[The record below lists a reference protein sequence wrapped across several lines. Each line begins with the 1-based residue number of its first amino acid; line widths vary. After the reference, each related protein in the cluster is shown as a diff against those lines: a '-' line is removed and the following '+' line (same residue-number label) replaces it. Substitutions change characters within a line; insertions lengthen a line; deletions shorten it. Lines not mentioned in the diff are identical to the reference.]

1 MSDTYKPLKAYEN
14 PEFLN
19 SPQARTVRILSEYL
33 EPQARLR
40 KHGVHDTVVFFGS
53 ARFVDEE
60 RAKANL
66 SAART
71 DAEKAAAEAHLK
83 TAPYYEA
90 ARELAAQLTRWAAT
104 RSNKNRHFVVCS
116 GGGPGIMEAANRGA
130 HEAGGPSVGFNITLP
145 FEQEPN
151 PYITPELSFDFHYF
165 FMRKLFFA
173 YLAKA
178 IVIFPGGFGT
188 LDELMEILTLVQ
200 TNKLRKKM
208 RVVIYGSDFWSKV
221 VNFTAL
227 AEAGTIS
234 SEDLDLFCTVDT
246 VEDAFRELT
255 TFLDAHYS
263 DPVPL

>member
-1 MSDTYKPLKAYEN
+1 MSEPYKPKKAFLN

-33 EPQARLR
+33 EPLSRLR
-40 KHGVHDTVVFFGS
+40 KHNIHDTVVFFGS
-53 ARFVDEE
+53 ARFVDQE
-60 RAKANL
+60 RAEAN
-66 SAART
+66 AAVAGT
-71 DAEKAAAEAHLK
+71 EAEKRAAAAHLR

-90 ARELAAQLTRWAAT
+90 ARDLAGKLTRWAGS
-104 RSNKNRHFVVCS
+104 RCDDCRRFVVCS

-130 HEAGGPSVGFNITLP
+130 DEAGGPSVGFNITLP

-178 IVIFPGGFGT
+178 MVVFPGGFGT

-208 RVVIYGSDFWSKV
+208 LVVIYGTEFWRKV
-221 VNFTAL
+221 VNFEAL
-227 AEAGTIS
+227 AEAGTINP
-234 SEDLDLFCTVDT
+234 EDLDLFRYVDT
-246 VEDAFRELT
+246 PEEAFSQLT
-255 TFLDAHYS
+255 EFLDAHYS